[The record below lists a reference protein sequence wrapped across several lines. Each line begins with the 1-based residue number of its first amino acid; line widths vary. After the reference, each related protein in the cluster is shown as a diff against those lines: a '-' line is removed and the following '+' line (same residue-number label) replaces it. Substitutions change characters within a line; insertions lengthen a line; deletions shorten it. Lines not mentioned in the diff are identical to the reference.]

1 MILIKSNDIFN
12 SIKIENLFK
21 QKKISI
27 TKDES
32 SKSFFELNL
41 FFEKNQLRINTL
53 GEPRFLKLPISFDLF
68 FSEIKKLYV
77 NKFVSVGKLNYNP
90 IMQSLSS
97 DDNSINLNYI
107 HNIIITWLT
116 LNLDI
121 GINKSS
127 LYKIIW
133 PYDKDIQINKLDTH
147 ITNLKNKVRE
157 DLKIDLKIITSSGVI
172 KLIID

>member
-12 SIKIENLFK
+12 STKVVNLFE

-27 TKDES
+27 TKDKS
-32 SKSFFELNL
+32 SKYFFELNL
-41 FFEKNQLRINTL
+41 LFEKNQLKIDIPDS
-53 GEPRFLKLPISFDLF
+53 PRFLKLPISFELF

-77 NKFVSVGKLNYNP
+77 NKSVTVGDLNYNP
-90 IMQSLSS
+90 IKQSLSFNK
-97 DDNSINLNYI
+97 NSINLNYI
-107 HNIIITWLT
+107 HNIIMTHLT
-116 LNLDI
+116 LNLNI

-127 LYKIIW
+127 LYKLIW

-147 ITNLKNKVRE
+147 ITNLKNKVKE
-157 DLKIDLKIITSSGVI
+157 FLKIDLTIISNTGII